1 MELASRSSAFP
12 MTKAAYCCR
21 ASLALTIARLPC
33 YRLVMAI
40 NLLASLSV
48 QQLHR
53 AVAIKEQ
60 IAALETDLSQI
71 LGVPLSMTP
80 IGNRR
85 GRRKR
90 SAAVR
95 ARMAAAQKA
104 RWAKSDGKPAKKPR
118 RKMSARARANLAA
131 AARVR
136 WAKAKAA
143 AGNRCE
149 FSHDVPGGVFPRI
162 SAAIL
167 MAAIR
172 SA

>member
-40 NLLASLSV
+40 NLLANLSI
-48 QQLHR
+48 QQLRR

-71 LGVPLSMTP
+71 LGVPSSVTSV
-80 IGNRR
+80 GNRR
-85 GRRKR
+85 GRQKR

-104 RWAKSDGKPAKKPR
+104 RWAKRNGKPTSRTAKTAK
-118 RKMSARARANLAA
+118 RKMSAKLAA
-131 AARVR
+131 AARAR
-136 WAKAKAA
+136 WA
-143 AGNRCE
+143 
-149 FSHDVPGGVFPRI
+149 
-162 SAAIL
+162 
-167 MAAIR
+167 
-172 SA
+172 

>member
-33 YRLVMAI
+33 YRLLMAI
-40 NLLASLSV
+40 NLLASLSI

-60 IAALETDLSQI
+60 IAALETDLNQI
-71 LGVPLSMTP
+71 LGVPSSMTSTSKR
-80 IGNRR
+80 G

-95 ARMAAAQKA
+95 ARMAAGQKD
-104 RWAKSDGKPAKKPR
+104 RWAK
-118 RKMSARARANLAA
+118 
-131 AARVR
+131 
-136 WAKAKAA
+136 
-143 AGNRCE
+143 
-149 FSHDVPGGVFPRI
+149 
-162 SAAIL
+162 
-167 MAAIR
+167 
-172 SA
+172 

>member
-40 NLLASLSV
+40 NLLTSLSLE
-48 QQLHR
+48 QLHR

-60 IAALETDLSQI
+60 IAALEADLSQI
-71 LGVPLSMTP
+71 LGVPSSLSWV
-80 IGNRR
+80 GNRR

-95 ARMAAAQKA
+95 ARTAAAQNA
-104 RWAKSDGKPAKKPR
+104 RWAKRNGKPAKKPR
-118 RKMSARARANLAA
+118 RKMSAKARANLAA
-131 AARVR
+131 AARAR
-136 WAKAKAA
+136 WAKVKAA
-143 AGNRCE
+143 GKK
-149 FSHDVPGGVFPRI
+149 S
-162 SAAIL
+162 L
-167 MAAIR
+167 
-172 SA
+172 

>member
-1 MELASRSSAFP
+1 MPLLN
-12 MTKAAYCCR
+12 
-21 ASLALTIARLPC
+21 SLALTLTTLPC
-33 YRLVMAI
+33 YPLVMAI

-71 LGVPLSMTP
+71 RGVPSSMTSV
-80 IGNRR
+80 GNRR

-104 RWAKSDGKPAKKPR
+104 RWAKRDRKPAKKPR
-118 RKMSARARANLAA
+118 RKISAKARARLAA
-131 AARVR
+131 AARAR
-136 WAKAKAA
+136 WAKVKAA
-143 AGNRCE
+143 GRK
-149 FSHDVPGGVFPRI
+149 S
-162 SAAIL
+162 L
-167 MAAIR
+167 
-172 SA
+172 